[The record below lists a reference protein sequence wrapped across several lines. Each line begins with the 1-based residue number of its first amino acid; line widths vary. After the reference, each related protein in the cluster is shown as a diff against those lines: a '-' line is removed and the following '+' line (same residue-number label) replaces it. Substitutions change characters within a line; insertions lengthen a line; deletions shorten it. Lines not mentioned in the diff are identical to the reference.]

1 MSLISVGDCN
11 GHPAIANGDVHT
23 QPEKTELKVQCAL
36 LYKLEGPEIVKCV
49 NGNWSTLPVCLCEYC
64 LCKLTVQYATVDNN
78 SSLLFS
84 MSPAPCKLDQ
94 KLFYSV
100 QDDYIAHG
108 AKKRVW
114 CYMNGWIEVK
124 CNNGR
129 TLYKGCTLSFV
140 SLLYYYPQCDLLNSE
155 TSVYFL
161 ELSF

>member
-1 MSLISVGDCN
+1 MRIIILVFCIASCQAVTVGDCN

-49 NGNWSTLPVCLCEYC
+49 NGNWSTLPVCL
-64 LCKLTVQYATVDNN
+64 
-78 SSLLFS
+78 S
-84 MSPAPCKLDQ
+84 PCKLDQ

-129 TLYKGCTLSFV
+129 TLYKGCGF
-140 SLLYYYPQCDLLNSE
+140 YDW
-155 TSVYFL
+155 
-161 ELSF
+161 